1 MGPVKSKL
9 EQTIEMKDSV
19 LKTKNENGL
28 HVFTINLDANQYDK
42 GLAPSSIVAIMV
54 ATILALI
61 ILKKLWQCCKRHRH
75 VANAFP
81 YRVQAQP
88 PDPQPVQMQVH
99 PPQVQ
104 IQMPK
109 TIKIKFN
116 PKPTHSNQ
124 AVLCSKVAPFCSMKL
139 RHVYLPRHMTV
150 PAGRRA

>member
-19 LKTKNENGL
+19 LKTKNENGCY
-28 HVFTINLDANQYDK
+28 VFTINLDANQDCK
-42 GLAPSSIVAIMV
+42 GVPPSSIVAIMV

-104 IQMPK
+104 IQMPQ
-109 TIKIKFN
+109 N
-116 PKPTHSNQ
+116 NQ
-124 AVLCSKVAPFCSMKL
+124 DQVQPLANAQQPSRLM
-139 RHVYLPRHMTV
+139 
-150 PAGRRA
+150 

>member
-1 MGPVKSKL
+1 
-9 EQTIEMKDSV
+9 MKDSV

-28 HVFTINLDANQYDK
+28 HVFTINLDANQDGK
-42 GLAPSSIVAIMV
+42 GVAPSSIIAIMV

-104 IQMPK
+104 IQMPQ
-109 TIKIKFN
+109 N
-116 PKPTHSNQ
+116 NQ
-124 AVLCSKVAPFCSMKL
+124 DQLQPQANVQQPSRLI
-139 RHVYLPRHMTV
+139 
-150 PAGRRA
+150 